1 MDFVTIDGVNS
12 RDLDDAIWIGRTADG
27 FRVVVAVADVASQVS
42 IGSAVDLEA
51 MARGFSVYR
60 ADRIVQQMLPL
71 ALSEGVCSLNVG
83 KSCPAVV
90 VDIALDLEL
99 DVMSVEVARRP
110 ISIARRLSHESAIGA
125 AAEDDPVGAMLRD
138 AFLLSEA
145 LLRKRRAAGALA
157 FSSRGLLMNEE
168 GAVMDLGRLARSYVL
183 VQEFM
188 ILANASLAFRMAER
202 GVPLLYRNHR
212 ARLTANRG
220 SLEHD
225 LDMMA
230 EGALSPMT
238 FESRR
243 GLVMEPAR
251 VGPTVEG
258 HFALNL
264 PVYAWFTSP
273 IRRFADLVNHRI
285 LLADLEGS
293 QSPYRPDDLKH
304 IAGSVNARYEEEAAR
319 ESQPYKKRAV
329 EAALKAVADGR
340 ASRLEGSGFTQAV
353 KAMAGGAELGEA
365 FIAETRRR
373 SQEGLLT
380 SKDLYRLLF
389 MEGSAAGE
397 ARAIAIKLIETRP
410 DQAYAIVN
418 YAQTVAGWTVSEPE
432 PEAARLPNGA
442 LLFKGRIGIVAV
454 GRKYAATAYALQ
466 KKLAMQRAMAA
477 ALMVMVGE
485 TVPAEWTVKPE
496 LEVKSKPAKAAS
508 PPANAKGELLMMCR
522 QRSWPTPT
530 FEVVKSGPDHSPNF
544 DCTVSVVLAS
554 GVLRGQGSA
563 GSRRAAEGEAAA
575 ALMAE
580 LTRYTRLS
588 A

>member
-1 MDFVTIDGVNS
+1 MDFVTIDGAHS
-12 RDLDDAIWIGRTADG
+12 RDLDDAIWIGKTADG
-27 FRVVVAVADVASQVS
+27 FRVAVAVADVASQVS
-42 IGSAVDLEA
+42 IGSAVDQEA

-60 ADRIVQQMLPL
+60 ADRTVQPMLPL

-90 VDIALDLEL
+90 LEIALDSDL
-99 DVMSVEVARRP
+99 DAVSVEVARRP
-110 ISIARRLSHESAIGA
+110 ITIARRLSHESAIVA
-125 AAEDDPVGAMLRD
+125 AAGDDPVGAMLKD
-138 AFLLSEA
+138 AFPLSEA
-145 LLRKRRAAGALA
+145 LLRKRRAAGALT

-168 GAVMDLGRLARSYVL
+168 GVVMDLGRLARSYVL

-188 ILANASLAFRMAER
+188 ILANATLAFRMAER

-212 ARLTANRG
+212 ARLTANRS

-251 VGPTVEG
+251 VGPTIEG

-293 QSPYRPDDLKH
+293 EPPYRPEDLKD
-304 IAGSVNARYEEEAAR
+304 IAASLNARYEEEATR

-329 EAALKAVADGR
+329 EAALRAVADGR
-340 ASRLEGSGFTQAV
+340 AECLEGPGFTQAV
-353 KAMAGGAELGEA
+353 KAMAAGAELGDA

-373 SQEGLLT
+373 SQDGLLT

-389 MEGSAAGE
+389 MEGPAAGE
-397 ARAIAIKLIETRP
+397 ARAIAIKHIETRP
-410 DQAYAIVN
+410 DQACAIVN
-418 YAQTVAGWTVSEPE
+418 HAQTIAGWTVSEPE
-432 PEAARLPNGA
+432 PETARLPNGA
-442 LLFKGRIGIVAV
+442 LLFKGRITIDAS
-454 GRKYAATAYALQ
+454 GRKHAATAYALQ

-477 ALMVMVGE
+477 ALMMMVGE
-485 TVPAEWTVKPE
+485 TAPADWTVKPE
-496 LEVKSKPAKAAS
+496 VDLKPKPTNAAP

-530 FEVVKSGPDHSPNF
+530 FEVVKSGPDHLPSF
-544 DCTVSVVLAS
+544 DCTVSVGLAS
-554 GVLRGQGSA
+554 GALRAQGSA

-580 LTRYTRLS
+580 LARETRLS